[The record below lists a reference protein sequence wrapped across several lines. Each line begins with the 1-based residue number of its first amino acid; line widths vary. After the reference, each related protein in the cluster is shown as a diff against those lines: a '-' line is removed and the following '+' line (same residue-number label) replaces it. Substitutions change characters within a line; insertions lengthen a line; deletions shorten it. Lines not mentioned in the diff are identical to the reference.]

1 MSKVAVVGGGA
12 AGMMAAYA
20 AGSAGHEVTL
30 FEHNE
35 KPGKKLYITGKG
47 RCNLTNAC
55 SADELLAHVPRNSK
69 FLYSAVDRFDPG
81 AVMDFF
87 EKQGL
92 RLKVERGNRVFP
104 QSDHSSDVIQALQ
117 RAMRGAGVRVV
128 LQTEVH
134 EIEVRDQRV
143 CGLRYRAWHPSE
155 KPDASNGD
163 SRTRTCDRAWRPS
176 EKPDAASSGSR
187 SRDVRQ
193 SVCGSVAQEERFF
206 PCDAVVMATGGIS
219 YPSTGSDGSG
229 WTLVK
234 KLGHTCTD
242 VRPSLVGMT
251 TKEDYITQ
259 LQGLALKNI
268 SFSVRAGKKKLYEE
282 FGELLFTH
290 QGISGPVVLTASS
303 EIPDRYFADELSFEI
318 DLKASLSE
326 GQLDRRIQ
334 RDFEENLNRQYK
346 NALGKLLPSKIIPVI
361 IRLSGI
367 DPEKKVNTVTKEERR
382 RLLNVIKHFPGTI
395 TGLAGWREAIITR
408 GGIRVKE
415 VNPSTM
421 ESRLVPGLYLCGEML
436 DLDAVTGGFN
446 LQIAWSTGYLAGISI
461 KKMTGDIR

>member
-259 LQGLALKNI
+259 L
-268 SFSVRAGKKKLYEE
+268 
-282 FGELLFTH
+282 
-290 QGISGPVVLTASS
+290 
-303 EIPDRYFADELSFEI
+303 
-318 DLKASLSE
+318 
-326 GQLDRRIQ
+326 
-334 RDFEENLNRQYK
+334 
-346 NALGKLLPSKIIPVI
+346 
-361 IRLSGI
+361 
-367 DPEKKVNTVTKEERR
+367 
-382 RLLNVIKHFPGTI
+382 
-395 TGLAGWREAIITR
+395 
-408 GGIRVKE
+408 
-415 VNPSTM
+415 
-421 ESRLVPGLYLCGEML
+421 
-436 DLDAVTGGFN
+436 
-446 LQIAWSTGYLAGISI
+446 
-461 KKMTGDIR
+461 